1 MKTLLHLWPQRVWPF
16 QKKSPRS
23 ESAKPFL
30 KPLNTIITSKPTQSK
45 KSCCDAIKSCPAGH
59 PGKHKRWMIPCCN
72 PKPEWDWWQLCGKG
86 DSGTQQLPGWEQ
98 PFAIWI
104 SEHWKLWSQLKA
116 CQEGREHNRAAP
128 CHPHSSFIGNVWGKI
143 WTTPKSRHSVP
154 SEKEPGHST
163 SSCRKLHIQ
172 IFKIPIWCFW
182 WILSDDEFM
191 FPMHTAVFSNHG
203 FVQNS
208 LESTASDRCD
218 GIWLSLDSS
227 HTAEA
232 QHEQANANCPLCL
245 VTGSNISCFFFL
257 FKYSKLFLSP
267 LLSYLLLITTSNSF
281 TIPHFSAFPHFYLLL
296 IPHPSFHFSLEV
308 WHQGSSSVF
317 PLFLGINQGK
327 RDNLDITWSNPCFSC
342 CTSCPF
348 PLCWRF
354 KPNPFACK
362 LHSLLNY

>member
-1 MKTLLHLWPQRVWPF
+1 
-16 QKKSPRS
+16 
-23 ESAKPFL
+23 
-30 KPLNTIITSKPTQSK
+30 
-45 KSCCDAIKSCPAGH
+45 
-59 PGKHKRWMIPCCN
+59 
-72 PKPEWDWWQLCGKG
+72 
-86 DSGTQQLPGWEQ
+86 
-98 PFAIWI
+98 
-104 SEHWKLWSQLKA
+104 
-116 CQEGREHNRAAP
+116 
-128 CHPHSSFIGNVWGKI
+128 
-143 WTTPKSRHSVP
+143 
-154 SEKEPGHST
+154 
-163 SSCRKLHIQ
+163 
-172 IFKIPIWCFW
+172 
-182 WILSDDEFM
+182 M

-208 LESTASDRCD
+208 LEGTASDRCD

-232 QHEQANANCPLCL
+232 QQRHSTNKPMNCPLCL